1 MLKLTLAVTA
11 ALALAATGVAAQ
23 PGNAA
28 DPIVIRMKP
37 GTDSVR
43 LTGVLRQNVACCT
56 YVFKARAGQ
65 EMIWSITGAVTR
77 QVVGYP
83 DGHVDGPGIP
93 SPLPLPASGAYSF
106 AVSPDLMADGAFG
119 RYVLKIRIPPL
130 RSPHS

>member
-1 MLKLTLAVTA
+1 MLKSILAA
-11 ALALAATGVAAQ
+11 AAVLALAASSASAQSGSAAH
-23 PGNAA
+23 
-28 DPIVIRMKP
+28 PIVIKMKR

-43 LTGVLRQNVACCT
+43 LTGVMRQNVDCCT
-56 YVFKARAGQ
+56 YVFKAGAGQ

-119 RYVLKIRIPPL
+119 RFVLTMRIPPL
-130 RSPHS
+130 R

>member
-1 MLKLTLAVTA
+1 MLKHILTA
-11 ALALAATGVAAQ
+11 AAAVLVLAASGASAQ
-23 PGNAA
+23 PGSAA
-28 DPIVIRMKP
+28 HPIVIKMKR

-43 LTGVLRQNVACCT
+43 LTGVMRQNVDCCT
-56 YVFKARAGQ
+56 YVFKASAGQ

-93 SPLPLPASGAYSF
+93 SPLPLPSGGAYSF

-119 RYVLKIRIPPL
+119 PYVLKIRIPPL
-130 RSPHS
+130 PHP